1 MRFPQA
7 MVEKYGMDRIRRI
20 HFVGI
25 GGVGMSGIA
34 EVLINLGYKVS
45 GSDLQMNPNARRL
58 AGLGAEV
65 FVGHDAENV
74 RTAEV
79 VVISS
84 AVGNTNPEV
93 ETARLQKIPVVSRA
107 EMLAELMRFRYGIAV
122 AGTHGKTTTTS
133 LAASV
138 LAEAGLDPTFV
149 IGGRL
154 NSAGTNA
161 QLGRGDYLVAEAD
174 ESDASFLHL
183 QPMIAIVTNIDED
196 HMETYGGDFQRLKA
210 TFIEF
215 LHHLPFYGLAVLCI
229 DDPGIRDILPSVNK
243 PVITYGF
250 SEEADIRAVNIVR
263 QGLITRF
270 TVRRSACDSELE
282 VTLKLPGSHNV
293 LNALAVI
300 GVASELGVSDE
311 AIQRA
316 LAMFKGI
323 GRRFQING
331 EIPWGGGSVTFV
343 DDYGHHPREVAATLD
358 AARQAFP
365 GRRLVVV
372 FQPHRYTRTRDL
384 FEDFVAVLSKVD
396 LLILLDIYAA
406 GEPPVAGV
414 NGRSLSRAIRIR
426 GLVDPI
432 FVPKAEELSE
442 ILPKILCPG
451 DVVLTMGAGS
461 IGAMAAELP
470 GRLAAK
476 AIHGENINN
485 G

>member
-1 MRFPQA
+1 M
-7 MVEKYGMDRIRRI
+7 
-20 HFVGI
+20 
-25 GGVGMSGIA
+25 
-34 EVLINLGYKVS
+34 
-45 GSDLQMNPNARRL
+45 
-58 AGLGAEV
+58 
-65 FVGHDAENV
+65 
-74 RTAEV
+74 
-79 VVISS
+79 
-84 AVGNTNPEV
+84 
-93 ETARLQKIPVVSRA
+93 
-107 EMLAELMRFRYGIAV
+107 
-122 AGTHGKTTTTS
+122 
-133 LAASV
+133 
-138 LAEAGLDPTFV
+138 
-149 IGGRL
+149 
-154 NSAGTNA
+154 
-161 QLGRGDYLVAEAD
+161 
-174 ESDASFLHL
+174 
-183 QPMIAIVTNIDED
+183 
-196 HMETYGGDFQRLKA
+196 
-210 TFIEF
+210 
-215 LHHLPFYGLAVLCI
+215 
-229 DDPGIRDILPSVNK
+229 
-243 PVITYGF
+243 
-250 SEEADIRAVNIVR
+250 
-263 QGLITRF
+263 
-270 TVRRSACDSELE
+270 
-282 VTLKLPGSHNV
+282 
-293 LNALAVI
+293 
-300 GVASELGVSDE
+300 SDE

-331 EIPWGGGSVTFV
+331 EIPLGGGSVTFV